1 MQIENREEAQRS
13 ILQMADN
20 VYFGDSKKEG
30 DSSGGYKAAGK
41 AVDVEPGEG
50 EFAEIEDEE
59 DWPF

>member
-1 MQIENREEAQRS
+1 M
-13 ILQMADN
+13 
-20 VYFGDSKKEG
+20 YFGDSKKEG